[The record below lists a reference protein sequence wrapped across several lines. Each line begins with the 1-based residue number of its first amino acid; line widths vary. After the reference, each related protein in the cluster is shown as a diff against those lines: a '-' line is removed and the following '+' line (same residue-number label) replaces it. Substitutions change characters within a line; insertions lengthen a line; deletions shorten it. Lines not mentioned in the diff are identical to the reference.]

1 MVVRVTERERA
12 TILAALRRG
21 LAIPQQE
28 KHIPLPQA
36 EGSISRSMTAR
47 FNDSANGSAKQQG
60 EATQLLRRHSNN
72 GAGMQK
78 DPKTAG

>member
-1 MVVRVTERERA
+1 VPPFW
-12 TILAALRRG
+12 RRYDDG

-60 EATQLLRRHSNN
+60 EATQRYCVVIQTMVPVCRNSLMDHAHNR
-72 GAGMQK
+72 A
-78 DPKTAG
+78 